1 MSAYAHD
8 SASTASIGVVSVGDI
23 SLFSTNGVSSS
34 AGVSIT
40 VEAANGSLGGLN
52 IGNISAVLG
61 ANANATVEIHGSG
74 ASIGD
79 ARVVDVPVTAA
90 TGYFSGPFDL
100 SCTHRYLAHETNTD
114 LQLHAT
120 GG

>member
-1 MSAYAHD
+1 MVEATADGTGTATIGDVTIGAIDATLNDGATFDYSMSAYAHD

-52 IGNISAVLG
+52 IGNISAVLRSEERRVGKEGFSTCKFRG
-61 ANANATVEIHGSG
+61 APDN
-74 ASIGD
+74 
-79 ARVVDVPVTAA
+79 
-90 TGYFSGPFDL
+90 
-100 SCTHRYLAHETNTD
+100 
-114 LQLHAT
+114 
-120 GG
+120 